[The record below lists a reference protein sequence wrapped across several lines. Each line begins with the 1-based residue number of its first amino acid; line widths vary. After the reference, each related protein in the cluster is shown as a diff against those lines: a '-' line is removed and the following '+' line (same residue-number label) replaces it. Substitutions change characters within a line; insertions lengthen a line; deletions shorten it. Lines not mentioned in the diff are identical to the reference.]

1 METITLAEIF
11 NFIKDGGTLAVL
23 IIILWSG
30 HRGWWV
36 FGKHYNEVVKEL
48 DEARDA
54 LLQDTLQSRKAVDLA
69 IELATQLKAGT
80 AK

>member
-1 METITLAEIF
+1 VETITLAEIF